1 VRAMSFPTDGRAT
14 CLMKN
19 FLRALRFV
27 WPYRRRLVISM
38 ICALIAAS
46 LWGMNF
52 LAIYPVVQVLIADKT
67 PQTWV
72 DERVEAIRKDIKKL
86 DNEVKEQADR
96 EQRIAGIADHIERA
110 KQERDLTNV
119 QTRTQ
124 RRMERAGSDLWWML
138 VAKKY
143 IDKYVPADNFITLV
157 WVFAIVV
164 VLVAVKGFFEFWQE
178 VLVGSV
184 VNLSLFD

>member
-1 VRAMSFPTDGRAT
+1 MVGILCYNFPRRSMRAMSVPTDGRVA

-27 WPYRRRLVISM
+27 WPYRRRLSISI

-46 LWGMNF
+46 LWGANF

-72 DERVEAIRKDIKKL
+72 DERVDAMRAAVKK
-86 DNEVKEQADR
+86 NENDAKEQAER
-96 EQRIAGIADHIERA
+96 ELRIAKIADPKDRA
-110 KQERDLTNV
+110 KQERDLTND

-124 RRMERAGSDLWWML
+124 RRLERANSD
-138 VAKKY
+138 
-143 IDKYVPADNFITLV
+143 
-157 WVFAIVV
+157 
-164 VLVAVKGFFEFWQE
+164 
-178 VLVGSV
+178 
-184 VNLSLFD
+184 